1 MTQLTRARSGE
12 ITAQVIEAAR
22 NEIIEAEILAR
33 KIAEGTAVLTYNN
46 ILKKPIRSI
55 AFGEG
60 LKTKVNANIGTSRD
74 RVDVEMEICKA
85 RVAEAAGADA
95 VMDLSTGGDLRAI
108 RHAIIDGTN
117 LPLGT
122 VPVYEVASKLA
133 DKGKDFNDATFD
145 DMLQVIVEHAEDG
158 VSFMTL
164 HSGVTRNAVSR
175 LVRQGRKL
183 NIVSRGGALLAEWM
197 SYHDRENP
205 LYEHF
210 DRLIEV
216 CAQYDVTFSLGDGL
230 RPGCLSDGTDRGQ
243 ISELIVLGE
252 LADRARDGGAQVMIE
267 GPGHLPINQV
277 EENIVLM
284 KRLTNNTPFYVL
296 GPLVTDIAPGYDHI
310 TSAIGGAMAAAAG
323 ADFLC
328 YVTPAEHL
336 CLPDLEDVHRGV
348 ITARIAAHAGDIA
361 KGIPGAMQWDDEM
374 ADARREL
381 DWKRQIELSID
392 PEEAERRRSAD
403 SPQIMEDTCTMC
415 SNLCAIK
422 RSTETIAAETAKI
435 KAGI

>member
-1 MTQLTRARSGE
+1 
-12 ITAQVIEAAR
+12 
-22 NEIIEAEILAR
+22 
-33 KIAEGTAVLTYNN
+33 
-46 ILKKPIRSI
+46 
-55 AFGEG
+55 
-60 LKTKVNANIGTSRD
+60 
-74 RVDVEMEICKA
+74 
-85 RVAEAAGADA
+85 
-95 VMDLSTGGDLRAI
+95 
-108 RHAIIDGTN
+108 
-117 LPLGT
+117 
-122 VPVYEVASKLA
+122 
-133 DKGKDFNDATFD
+133 
-145 DMLQVIVEHAEDG
+145 
-158 VSFMTL
+158 
-164 HSGVTRNAVSR
+164 
-175 LVRQGRKL
+175 
-183 NIVSRGGALLAEWM
+183 M

-284 KRLTNNTPFYVL
+284 KRLTKNTPFYVL

-336 CLPDLEDVHRGV
+336 CLPNLEDVHRGV

-381 DWKRQIELSID
+381 NWKRQIELSID
-392 PEEAERRRSAD
+392 PEEAERRRNAD
-403 SPQIMEDTCTMC
+403 SPHIMEDTCTMC
-415 SNLCAIK
+415 SNLCAVK
-422 RSTETIAAETAKI
+422 RSTETIATENAKI
-435 KAGI
+435 KAGK